1 MATIRETGAAGIQRA
16 SAWAVGTR
24 EVVYM
29 AIGAALYGVLGWA
42 TSFLKIPGPFNTAIR
57 PAVAIP
63 MFFGAVFGPWVG
75 FFTGFV
81 GNVIIDLIS
90 GYGFSWNWSLGNGL
104 LGLIS
109 GLAFVQAKAAGEDL
123 PKIQWALIWSVIG
136 VLVAFLFSSVTDIW
150 AYATPAQEIPAEYLG
165 VIVPNIIA
173 GVILVPIL
181 YYAYRQTQ
189 ERSGR

>member
-1 MATIRETGAAGIQRA
+1 
-16 SAWAVGTR
+16 
-24 EVVYM
+24 M

-42 TSFLKIPGPFNTAIR
+42 TSFLRIPGPFNTSIR

-75 FFTGFV
+75 FFSGMV
-81 GNVIIDLIS
+81 GNIIIDLLS

-104 LGLIS
+104 LGLIA
-109 GLAFVQAKAAGEDL
+109 GLAFVRARGEELPSLRAAL
-123 PKIQWALIWSVIG
+123 TWSVIG
-136 VLVAFLFSSVTDIW
+136 TLLAFLFSSVTDIW
-150 AYATPAQEIPAEYLG
+150 VYQTSPAEIPLEYFQ

-181 YYAYRQTQ
+181 YTAYKQF
-189 ERSGR
+189 EARSGR